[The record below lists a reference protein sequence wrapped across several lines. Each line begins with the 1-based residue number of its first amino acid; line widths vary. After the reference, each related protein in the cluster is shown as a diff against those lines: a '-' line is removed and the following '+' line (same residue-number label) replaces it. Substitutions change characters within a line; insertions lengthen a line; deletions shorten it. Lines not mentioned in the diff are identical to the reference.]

1 MSQGERE
8 MQLRSGIGS
17 MAVAVMAL
25 AAFATACGGG
35 GSEPTGEKPPT
46 NDKSAP
52 GTNAGTGGG
61 SGKSKGAT
69 SDFDTVFNTEDRIRQ
84 ALPDPGAMKGWKPK
98 TGRADIEEQPKSPA
112 ECGPDTHWDCT
123 GIADGSVKFEA
134 AGENAY
140 FDIQAYADKK
150 AAEDACSKEKDWSAK
165 HAKAEMPPVPGVESH
180 AYYRNAGSLDGLDL
194 TMCLGT
200 VIAQVR
206 LEDGGGSS
214 LDPATVHT
222 LAQLFVPRIQKAAA
236 AS

>member
-1 MSQGERE
+1 

-17 MAVAVMAL
+17 RVVVLMAL

-35 GSEPTGEKPPT
+35 GSDPIGEKPPT
-46 NDKSAP
+46 GPAA
-52 GTNAGTGGG
+52 GANAGTGAG
-61 SGKSKGAT
+61 SGKPKGGKA
-69 SDFDTVFNTEDRIRQ
+69 DFDTVFNTEDRIRQ

-98 TGRADIEEQPKSPA
+98 TGRANIEEQPKSAA

-123 GIADGSVKFEA
+123 RIANGSVKFEA

-150 AAEDACSKEKDWSAK
+150 AAEAACSKEKDWSAK
-165 HAKAEMPPVPGVESH
+165 YAKAEVTPVPGVEGH
-180 AYYRNAGSLDGLDL
+180 AYYRNAGGSDGLDL
-194 TMCLGT
+194 IMCLGT
-200 VIAQVR
+200 VIAEVR

-214 LDPATVHT
+214 LDPATVHS

-236 AS
+236 P

>member
-1 MSQGERE
+1 

-17 MAVAVMAL
+17 RVVVLMAL
-25 AAFATACGGG
+25 AAFATACGG
-35 GSEPTGEKPPT
+35 SDPTGEKPPA

-52 GTNAGTGGG
+52 GANAGAGAGSDKPKGG
-61 SGKSKGAT
+61 KV
-69 SDFDTVFNTEDRIRQ
+69 DFDTVFNTEDRIRQ

-98 TGRADIEEQPKSPA
+98 TGRADIEDQPKSAA

-150 AAEDACSKEKDWSAK
+150 AADAACRKEKDWSAK
-165 HAKAEMPPVPGVESH
+165 YSKAEVPPVPGVESH

-194 TMCLGT
+194 IMCLGT
-200 VIAQVR
+200 VIAKVR

-214 LDPATVHT
+214 LDPATVHS

>member
-1 MSQGERE
+1 M
-8 MQLRSGIGS
+8 
-17 MAVAVMAL
+17 
-25 AAFATACGGG
+25 
-35 GSEPTGEKPPT
+35 
-46 NDKSAP
+46 
-52 GTNAGTGGG
+52 
-61 SGKSKGAT
+61 
-69 SDFDTVFNTEDRIRQ
+69 FNTEDRIRQ

-98 TGRADIEEQPKSPA
+98 TGRADIEEQPKSA
-112 ECGPDTHWDCT
+112 AACGPDTHWDCT

-150 AAEDACSKEKDWSAK
+150 AAEAACSKEKDWSAK
-165 HAKAEMPPVPGVESH
+165 YTKAEVPPVPGVESH

-214 LDPATVHT
+214 LDPATVHS